1 MSHSPRI
8 GYVVKRYPRFSE
20 TFIVNEVLAHEAAG
34 TDIEI
39 FSIRPCTDTHF
50 QNAISQVRAPLTR
63 ISSSSPKWSAL
74 WPQLRAAGERFPG
87 LWDVLRDEQHAMA
100 TTVAQGIELA
110 GYVRD
115 RHITHLHAHFA
126 TLPAAVARLAALI
139 AEVPYSLTA
148 HAKDIFHESVE
159 DAVLQ
164 QRLEDAAAIITV
176 SQFNVEHLSSRF
188 PQLGNRLHCVYNGL
202 KLDALPFQEP
212 ATPARLI
219 LGVGR
224 LVEKKGFD
232 VLVYACAV
240 LRERG
245 VSFAC
250 EIVGGGDQQA
260 ALQKQL
266 DQLQLHDHVTLTGP
280 LPQAVVKQ
288 RLHEAAVMAA
298 PCVIGEDGNRDGL
311 PTVLLEAM
319 ALGTPCVATD
329 VTGIP
334 EVIRQNQTGLIV
346 PQHDPVAL
354 ADALTRMLD
363 DAVLRTRCARSARA
377 LIDEQFDSRH
387 TSEQIRDLLQ
397 AAAWKAPVLQE
408 AS

>member
-1 MSHSPRI
+1 M
-8 GYVVKRYPRFSE
+8 
-20 TFIVNEVLAHEAAG
+20 
-34 TDIEI
+34 
-39 FSIRPCTDTHF
+39 
-50 QNAISQVRAPLTR
+50 
-63 ISSSSPKWSAL
+63 
-74 WPQLRAAGERFPG
+74 
-87 LWDVLRDEQHAMA
+87 
-100 TTVAQGIELA
+100 
-110 GYVRD
+110 
-115 RHITHLHAHFA
+115 
-126 TLPAAVARLAALI
+126 
-139 AEVPYSLTA
+139 
-148 HAKDIFHESVE
+148 
-159 DAVLQ
+159 
-164 QRLEDAAAIITV
+164 
-176 SQFNVEHLSSRF
+176 
-188 PQLGNRLHCVYNGL
+188 
-202 KLDALPFQEP
+202 
-212 ATPARLI
+212 
-219 LGVGR
+219 
-224 LVEKKGFD
+224 
-232 VLVYACAV
+232 LVYACAV